1 MERKFNESHLTNL
14 WYSILNNNTSDS
26 AGVLNRLESYLEEDG
41 IELSTLIAQS
51 EQNDNLMIK
60 SMCYDAL
67 KRAGREITAE
77 QQEFLNNHR
86 WQEDFWPKP

>member
-1 MERKFNESHLTNL
+1 MERKFNESYLTNF
-14 WYSILNNNTSDS
+14 WYSILNNTKDYD
-26 AGVLNRLESYLEEDG
+26 GVLNRLESYLKDDD
-41 IELSTLIAQS
+41 IQISTLITQS
-51 EQNDNLMIK
+51 EQIGNLMVK

-67 KRAGREITAE
+67 KRAGRTITSE